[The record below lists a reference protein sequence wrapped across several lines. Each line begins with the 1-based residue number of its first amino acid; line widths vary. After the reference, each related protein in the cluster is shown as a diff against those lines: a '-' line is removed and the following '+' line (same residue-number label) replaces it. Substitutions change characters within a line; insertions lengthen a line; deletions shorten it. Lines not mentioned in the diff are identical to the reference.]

1 MPKTEKQIVG
11 RIGEDIAAEHLKKNG
26 YKIVKQNVH
35 LGKNEIDIIA
45 EDRENI
51 IFVEV
56 KTRSSHTSEPSGYGA
71 ASRAVTREKR
81 SNTVTA
87 ARDYLCSNHTDK
99 QPRIDVIE
107 VYLSESTG
115 ELKTPTLIRI
125 NHIRNAF
132 DARGRRL
139 H

>member
-11 RIGEDIAAEHLKKNG
+11 KIGEDIAAEHLKKNG
-26 YKIVKQNVH
+26 YKIIKQNVH

-45 EDRENI
+45 ENQDFI
-51 IFVEV
+51 VFVEV
-56 KTRSSHTSEPSGYGA
+56 KTRSASSSEPSEYGT

-81 SNTVTA
+81 KNTVIA
-87 ARDYLCSNHTDK
+87 ARDYLYSNYSQK

-107 VYLSESTG
+107 VYLSESRG
-115 ELKTPTLIRI
+115 VFKSPTLIKI

-132 DARGRRL
+132 DARGSKL